1 MDINEI
7 QLEVFRQT
15 GISIDSDD
23 PFFVALAM
31 LSEMTN
37 VIDKKHD
44 VILEKI
50 QKASESYNRTRFYW
64 HNQNEQL
71 MIGQVKEVKTAALDI
86 TGLKW
91 HLTEVVAEQTKI
103 HLQPILSHISEVSDK
118 LQRKDGLALEQ
129 LRKTSATQERWS
141 KIAHNLIFGFFVSAM
156 IFGLCGIYVGNL
168 VASKEIAKNAEWLD
182 SEDGKYALQLRD
194 AGSLKQLATCYSG
207 QESSGWKIK
216 DGKSCIPSPV
226 QTKDGYLTTGWK
238 IK

>member
-31 LSEMTN
+31 LSKMTN

-71 MIGQVKEVKTAALDI
+71 MVAQVKEVKTAALDI

-103 HLQPILSHISEVSDK
+103 HLQPILFHISEVSNK
-118 LQRKDGLALEQ
+118 LQRKDEIALEQ
-129 LRKTSATQERWS
+129 LKKTSATQERWS
-141 KIAHNLIFGFFVSAM
+141 KVAHQMLIGFFLSAL
-156 IFGLCGIYVGNL
+156 IFGLCGFYVGNL
-168 VASKEIAKNAEWLD
+168 VASKQISQNAEWLD
-182 SEDGKYALQLRD
+182 SADGKYALQLRD
-194 AGSLKQLATCYSG
+194 AGSLKQLATCSIG
-207 QESSGWKIK
+207 EESSGWKIK
-216 DGKSCIPSPV
+216 SWNTCIPSPV
-226 QTKDGYLTTGWK
+226 HTESGYLTTGWK
-238 IK
+238 IY